1 MQLISCS
8 LDFCFY
14 EITEIG
20 PILLFWQKREKKTRF
35 HTLEDSS
42 QLVETFLKH
51 QTFFVAFREQL
62 IRNFE
67 FLLILFDKKTIC

>member
-8 LDFCFY
+8 PVFCFY

-20 PILLFWQKREKKTRF
+20 PMWLFWQKKNKKTF
-35 HTLEDSS
+35 HTLEDSF

-62 IRNFE
+62 YYKDF
-67 FLLILFDKKTIC
+67 